1 MRCLLTSAGVTNPSI
16 RAAVDRLLPKPIEKC
31 DALVIPTAGHWFD
44 PSIAAA
50 LITGT
55 GRGPLANLGWASLG
69 VLELTALPS
78 IPEQAWLPR
87 LRQADVLLVG
97 GGDPTYLAGW
107 MRRSGFVDALP
118 TLRDDVVYIG
128 SSAGS
133 QVVGASLGRSY
144 NDRDLDPTGPEAPLG
159 IVDLALYP
167 HFEDPEM
174 EDTRLAAIR
183 SWARDVPVDAY
194 AIDDE
199 TAVAVVADRIEVV
212 SEGRWERIPA

>member
-1 MRCLLTSAGVTNPSI
+1 MRCLLTSAGVTNPRI
-16 RAAVDRLLPKPIEKC
+16 RAALDRLLPKPIEQC

-44 PSIAAA
+44 PSIAAS
-50 LITGT
+50 LIAGT
-55 GRGPLANLGWASLG
+55 NRGPLTTLGWASLG

-107 MRRSGFVDALP
+107 MRRSGFAAALP
-118 TLRDDVVYIG
+118 TLRDDVVYVG
-128 SSAGS
+128 LSAGS
-133 QVVGASLGRSY
+133 QAVGASLGRSY

-159 IVDLALYP
+159 IVDFAIYP

-174 EDTRLAAIR
+174 EDTTLAAIR

-199 TAVAVVADRIEVV
+199 TAIAVIDGTVEVV
-212 SEGRWERIPA
+212 SGGRWERIPA